1 MNPEAVLRQY
11 AEAGVELTSFQ
22 RLWVIAQ
29 GPDDSKRTVA
39 ARNVIMRRLQR
50 RVSNA

>member
-1 MNPEAVLRQY
+1 VSPEAVLKQY

-29 GPDDSKRTVA
+29 GPDDSKRTRA
-39 ARNVIMRRLQR
+39 ARSVIMKRLKRRLQK
-50 RVSNA
+50 